1 MCRQKI
7 KVNMKIIKSIFS
19 KIFMTSLILGCVLV
33 MPTWAAVS
41 NGCDNPDNEYIIP
54 SLALCSTHVYNIGQ
68 ETNPSYESRTLM
80 QDVIALK
87 TTVIAQ
93 QMYKQYEYLEAMV
106 RRLKTQ
112 LEKATLTASLQ
123 AAGATSDSSSGGSS
137 SWRDADKSVYMS
149 AGVTNCMNIYD
160 DAKILECYQNNI
172 NSIVSQS
179 GNGNKPTRE
188 MKQQLVSDL
197 MNLKGIKFETATA
210 CDNVNDADCINLT
223 KAAAMSVDKFRTCLN
238 QARQC
243 LQNQTREYKNQQL
256 KLQSSVK

>member
-1 MCRQKI
+1 
-7 KVNMKIIKSIFS
+7 
-19 KIFMTSLILGCVLV
+19 

-41 NGCDNPDNEYIIP
+41 NGCEDENNDYIVP
-54 SLALCSTHVYNIGQ
+54 SLALCSTHVYNVGQ
-68 ETNPSYESRTLM
+68 IENPSYESRTLM

-137 SWRDADKSVYMS
+137 SSWRDADKSVYMS

-188 MKQQLVSDL
+188 MKQQLVNDL
-197 MNLKGIKFETATA
+197 KNLKDIKFETATA
-210 CDNVNDADCINLT
+210 CESVDADCIKIE
-223 KAAAMSVDKFRTCLN
+223 KAAAMSTEKFRTCLN
-238 QARQC
+238 QARTC
-243 LQNQTREYKNQQL
+243 LQNQTRAYKNQQL
-256 KLQSSVK
+256 KLQSSAK

>member
-137 SWRDADKSVYMS
+137 SWRDTDKSVYMS
-149 AGVTNCMNIYD
+149 VGVTNCMNIFD
-160 DAKILECYQNNI
+160 PEKKLDCYESNFQ
-172 NSIVSQS
+172 SIYSQS
-179 GNGNKPTRE
+179 GNGNKTTAEIR
-188 MKQQLVSDL
+188 QQLVNDL
-197 MNLKGIKFETATA
+197 TALSTTPFHDGDKECVIKEESCKDVAKIKTNSSSKVFQS
-210 CDNVNDADCINLT
+210 CLND
-223 KAAAMSVDKFRTCLN
+223 FRTCLFQKRQSYLNN
-238 QARQC
+238 QR
-243 LQNQTREYKNQQL
+243 
-256 KLQSSVK
+256 KLEAK

>member
-1 MCRQKI
+1 
-7 KVNMKIIKSIFS
+7 MKTVKSIFS

-41 NGCDNPDNEYIIP
+41 NGCEDENNDYIVP
-54 SLALCSTHVYNIGQ
+54 SLALCTTHVYNVGQ
-68 ETNPSYESRTLM
+68 IENPSYESRTLM

-188 MKQQLVSDL
+188 MKQQLVNDL
-197 MNLKGIKFETATA
+197 KNLKGIQFETATA
-210 CDNVNDADCINLT
+210 CESVDADCINIE
-223 KAAAMSVDKFRTCLN
+223 KAAAMSTEKFRTCLN
-238 QARQC
+238 QARTC
-243 LQNQTREYKNQQL
+243 LQNQTRAYKNQQL
-256 KLQSSVK
+256 KLQSSAK